1 MPPEK
6 VLVLIV
12 LGNCWCGRLSVRLN
26 QTQRASVPGASIATT
41 GSGGKRPGS
50 SGLLRSA
57 SAELCFLLTKD
68 LHGCRLN
75 RKLSPGRD
83 GQNRLEPAINSRVA
97 NKAQFSRTGCESPTC
112 SGPSSAL
119 AAQQTCTISAGR
131 MPTTP
136 VVTSVVLVF
145 SRSQQGWVMCSQSF
159 VEARKE
165 RKKRRTRRG

>member
-12 LGNCWCGRLSVRLN
+12 LGNCWCGQLSVRLN
-26 QTQRASVPGASIATT
+26 QAQRASVPGASNCNDW
-41 GSGGKRPGS
+41 KRRKKTRQLWTPPKRVS
-50 SGLLRSA
+50 RTVFSLD
-57 SAELCFLLTKD
+57 KD

-83 GQNRLEPAINSRVA
+83 GKNRLEPAINSRVA

-119 AAQQTCTISAGR
+119 ADQQTCTISAGR
-131 MPTTP
+131 MPTT
-136 VVTSVVLVF
+136 SVVNYFSGSRVQPIPARLGNVF
-145 SRSQQGWVMCSQSF
+145 SKFC
-159 VEARKE
+159 
-165 RKKRRTRRG
+165 